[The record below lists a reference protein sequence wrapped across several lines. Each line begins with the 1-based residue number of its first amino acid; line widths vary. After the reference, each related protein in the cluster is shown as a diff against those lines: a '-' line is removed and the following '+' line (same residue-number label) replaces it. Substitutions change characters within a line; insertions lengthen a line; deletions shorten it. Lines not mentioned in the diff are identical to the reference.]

1 MQIYISFAKR
11 STAIRK
17 KTHFFILHLPPE
29 AHPPQAPL
37 SHPPGH
43 GHRLLNK
50 NSPDSIPLYR
60 QATATL
66 SAKRRQPTGNP
77 SPSLLQASSTLPTSL
92 QQTIAKP
99 PPLFQQASEKPSPSL
114 RQIDAKLRT
123 KNLPFCQ
130 FHPSLKSRKKA
141 IFTPFLIRYNSRPS
155 SYQILPNFLS
165 KSNPI
170 LR

>member
-99 PPLFQQASEKPSPSL
+99 PPPFRQASDKPSLSL
-114 RQIDAKLRT
+114 RQIDAKSTPNRRQASDKKSAILSVPSEFE
-123 KNLPFCQ
+123 KSKKGHFYPF
-130 FHPSLKSRKKA
+130 
-141 IFTPFLIRYNSRPS
+141 
-155 SYQILPNFLS
+155 PNPL
-165 KSNPI
+165 
-170 LR
+170 

>member
-92 QQTIAKP
+92 RQTIAKP
-99 PPLFQQASEKPSPSL
+99 PPPFRQASNKPSPSHL
-114 RQIDAKLRT
+114 HSSNKPPKNHRQVSDKST
-123 KNLPFCQ
+123 
-130 FHPSLKSRKKA
+130 PSFGQKICHFVSS
-141 IFTPFLIRYNSRPS
+141 IRV
-155 SYQILPNFLS
+155 
-165 KSNPI
+165 
-170 LR
+170 